1 MAENIPITNYFR
13 LCSKTLLEVRSGTA
27 RSVLPKGRGAGMAGE
42 QILVVDDNDLNLAL
56 MRDLLEGEGYRV
68 RVAIDANDA
77 IAVLHDFR
85 PRLIFMDIQL
95 PGMDGLTLTRMLK
108 ANPSMR
114 DIRIVG
120 LTAYGMV
127 GDEER
132 MRAAGCDGYLAKPF
146 DTRRL
151 PGVVSSLLQPA
162 TPHT

>member
-1 MAENIPITNYFR
+1 
-13 LCSKTLLEVRSGTA
+13 
-27 RSVLPKGRGAGMAGE
+27 MAGE
-42 QILVVDDNDLNLAL
+42 PILVVDDNDINLEL
-56 MRDLLEGEGYRV
+56 VRDLLEDQGYRV

-85 PRLIFMDIQL
+85 PRLILMDIQL

-120 LTAYGMV
+120 LTGYAMA

-132 MRAAGCDGYLAKPF
+132 ILAAGCDGYMAKPI

-151 PGVVSSLLQPA
+151 PGVISSMLSPQPR
-162 TPHT
+162 T

>member
-1 MAENIPITNYFR
+1 
-13 LCSKTLLEVRSGTA
+13 
-27 RSVLPKGRGAGMAGE
+27 MAGE
-42 QILVVDDNDLNLAL
+42 SILVVDDNDLNLEL
-56 MRDLLEGEGYRV
+56 MRDLLEDEGYRV

-120 LTAYGMV
+120 LTAYAMA
-127 GDEER
+127 GDEQR
-132 MRAAGCDGYLAKPF
+132 MRAAGCDGYLWKPI

-151 PGVVSSLLQPA
+151 PAVISSMLSPPPRA
-162 TPHT
+162 

>member
-1 MAENIPITNYFR
+1 
-13 LCSKTLLEVRSGTA
+13 
-27 RSVLPKGRGAGMAGE
+27 MAGE
-42 QILVVDDNDLNLAL
+42 PILVVDDNDINLEL
-56 MRDLLEGEGYRV
+56 VRDLLEDQGYRV

-85 PRLIFMDIQL
+85 PRLILMDIQL

-108 ANPSMR
+108 SNPSMR

-120 LTAYGMV
+120 LTGYAMA

-132 MRAAGCDGYLAKPF
+132 ILAAGCDGYLAKPI

-151 PGVVSSLLQPA
+151 PGVISSMLSPQPR
-162 TPHT
+162 T